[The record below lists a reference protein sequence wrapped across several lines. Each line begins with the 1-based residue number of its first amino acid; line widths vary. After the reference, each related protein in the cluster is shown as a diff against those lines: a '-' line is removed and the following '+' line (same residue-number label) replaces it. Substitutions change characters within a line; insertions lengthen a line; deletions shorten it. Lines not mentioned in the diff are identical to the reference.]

1 MCPAEGSIV
10 GLRTDINGPEPEERN
25 QRWSGGRSGPR
36 CGDAL
41 RGAVRR
47 TRRGGRAIG
56 QGAHSAVHHAEVIA
70 HKTGEPYG
78 TLVLSIS
85 VTIIEVSLI
94 IAMMLSGHEGSEFIA
109 RDAVFATVMIVIN
122 GVIGLCIFM
131 GGLKHHEMSFRNEG
145 TNSAL
150 AVLTALATFILVMP
164 TVTISTPGPN
174 FTQSQLAFA
183 GIASF
188 ALYAAFI
195 FFQTITHRDYYLP
208 KANNKKSNSEIHAD
222 KPSNLKT
229 TISAFLLLLSLIV
242 VVGLAELLSP
252 AIEAGVKAAGA
263 PKTIVGIAIALLVLL
278 PEGFAAV
285 RAAKANR
292 LQSSLNLALGSA
304 LASIGLTIPTVA
316 AIAIYFNLPL
326 SLGISDLNMVLMYLS
341 FFIGALT
348 LAIGRTTL
356 LQGVVHLIIFFEY
369 LFLSLVP

>member
-1 MCPAEGSIV
+1 M
-10 GLRTDINGPEPEERN
+10 TDLLSQTWFIILMGIT
-25 QRWSGGRSGPR
+25 
-36 CGDAL
+36 L
-41 RGAVRR
+41 IGAVL
-47 TRRGGRAIG
+47 
-56 QGAHSAVHHAEVIA
+56 SAVHHAEVIA

-131 GGLKHHEMSFRNEG
+131 GGFKRHEMSFRNEG

-164 TVTISTPGPN
+164 MVTVSTPGPD
-174 FTQSQLAFA
+174 FTKSQLAFS
-183 GIASF
+183 GITSF
-188 ALYAAFI
+188 ALYGAFI
-195 FFQTITHRDYYLP
+195 FFQTVSHRDYYLP
-208 KANNKKSNSEIHAD
+208 KTEDKKTDSDVHAD
-222 KPSNLKT
+222 EPSNLKAA
-229 TISAFLLLLSLIV
+229 ISAFLLILSLAV
-242 VVGLAELLSP
+242 VVCLAEALSP
-252 AIEAGVKAAGA
+252 AIEAGVNSAGA
-263 PKTIVGIAIALLVLL
+263 PKTVVGIAIALLVLM
-278 PEGFAAV
+278 PEAYAAV
-285 RAAKANR
+285 RAARANR

-316 AIAIYFNLPL
+316 AIAIFFNLPL
-326 SLGISDLNMVLMYLS
+326 SLGISSLNMTLMYLS

>member
-1 MCPAEGSIV
+1 MSDLLNQTWFIALMSIT
-10 GLRTDINGPEPEERN
+10 LI
-25 QRWSGGRSGPR
+25 
-36 CGDAL
+36 
-41 RGAVRR
+41 GAVL
-47 TRRGGRAIG
+47 
-56 QGAHSAVHHAEVIA
+56 SAVHHAEVIA

-78 TLVLSIS
+78 TLVLAIA

-94 IAMMLSGHEGSEFIA
+94 IAMMFAGHEGSEFIA
-109 RDAVFATVMIVIN
+109 RDAVFATVMIVVN

-131 GGLKHHEMSFRNEG
+131 GGFKHHEMSFRNEG

-164 TVTISTPGPN
+164 MVTTSAPGPD
-174 FTQSQLAFA
+174 FTRSQLAFA
-183 GIASF
+183 GVASF
-188 ALYAAFI
+188 ALYGAFI
-195 FFQTITHRDYYLP
+195 FFQTVSHRDYYLP
-208 KANNKKSNSEIHAD
+208 KAEDQKTDSDTHAE

-229 TISAFLLLLSLIV
+229 GISVFLLLISLAV
-242 VVGLAELLSP
+242 VVGLAEALNP

-263 PKTIVGIAIALLVLL
+263 PKTVVGIAIAMLVLL
-278 PEGFAAV
+278 PEGYAAV
-285 RAAKANR
+285 RAARANR

-316 AIAIYFNLPL
+316 AFSIFFNLPI
-326 SLGISDLNMVLMYLS
+326 SLGISSLNMTLMYLS

-356 LQGVVHLIIFFEY
+356 LQGVVHLIIFFEF

>member
-1 MCPAEGSIV
+1 MTNLLSQTWFIALMSIT
-10 GLRTDINGPEPEERN
+10 LI
-25 QRWSGGRSGPR
+25 
-36 CGDAL
+36 
-41 RGAVRR
+41 GAVL
-47 TRRGGRAIG
+47 
-56 QGAHSAVHHAEVIA
+56 SAVHHAEVIA
-70 HKTGEPYG
+70 HKTGEPFG
-78 TLVLSIS
+78 TLILSIS

-94 IAMMLSGHEGSEFIA
+94 ISMMLTGHDGSEFIA

-131 GGLKHHEMSFRNEG
+131 GGLTHHEMTFRNEG

-164 TVTISTPGPN
+164 IVTTSTPGPD
-174 FTQSQLAFA
+174 FTKSQLAFA

-188 ALYAAFI
+188 ALYIAFL
-195 FFQTITHRDYYLP
+195 FFQTVSHRDYYLP
-208 KANNKKSNSEIHAD
+208 KREDKKTDGNVHAQ
-222 KPSNLKT
+222 KPSNIKT
-229 TISAFLLLLSLIV
+229 AVSGALLVLSLIT

-252 AIEAGVKAAGA
+252 AIERGVAAAGA

-285 RAAKANR
+285 RAARANR

-316 AIAIYFNLPL
+316 AIAIFYNLDL
-326 SLGISDLNMVLMYLS
+326 SLGISTLNMTLMYLS

-356 LQGVVHLIIFFEY
+356 LQGIVHIIIFLEY

>member
-1 MCPAEGSIV
+1 M
-10 GLRTDINGPEPEERN
+10 T
-25 QRWSGGRSGPR
+25 
-36 CGDAL
+36 AL
-41 RGAVRR
+41 LSQTWFIALMGITLIGAVL
-47 TRRGGRAIG
+47 
-56 QGAHSAVHHAEVIA
+56 SAVHHAEVIA

-94 IAMMLSGHEGSEFIA
+94 ISMMLTGHEGSEFIA

-122 GVIGLCIFM
+122 GVIGLCIFV
-131 GGLKHHEMSFRNEG
+131 GGLTHHEMSFRNEG

-164 TVTISTPGPN
+164 IVTVSTPGPD
-174 FTQSQLAFA
+174 FTKSQLAFA

-188 ALYAAFI
+188 ALYIAFL
-195 FFQTITHRDYYLP
+195 FFQTVSHRDYYLP
-208 KANNKKSNSEIHAD
+208 KTEDKKTDSNFHAL

-229 TISAFLLLLSLIV
+229 GVSGVLLIISLIV

-252 AIEAGVKAAGA
+252 AIERSVAAAGA

-316 AIAIYFNLPL
+316 AIAIFFNLPL

-356 LQGVVHLIIFFEY
+356 LQGIVHLIIFLEY

>member
-1 MCPAEGSIV
+1 M
-10 GLRTDINGPEPEERN
+10 T
-25 QRWSGGRSGPR
+25 
-36 CGDAL
+36 AL
-41 RGAVRR
+41 FSQTWFIILMGVTLIGAVL
-47 TRRGGRAIG
+47 
-56 QGAHSAVHHAEVIA
+56 SAVHHAEVIA

-94 IAMMLSGHEGSEFIA
+94 ISMMLTGHEGSEFIA

-122 GVIGLCIFM
+122 GVIGLCIFV
-131 GGLKHHEMSFRNEG
+131 GGLTHHEMSFRNEG

-164 TVTISTPGPN
+164 TVTVSTPGPD
-174 FTQSQLAFA
+174 FTRSQLAFA

-188 ALYAAFI
+188 ALYIAFL

-208 KANNKKSNSEIHAD
+208 KTKEKKTDKNVHAQ

-229 TISAFLLLLSLIV
+229 AVSGVLLILSLIT

-252 AIEAGVKAAGA
+252 TIERAVNAAGA

-316 AIAIYFNLPL
+316 AIAIFFNLPL
-326 SLGISDLNMVLMYLS
+326 SLGISSLNMTLMYLS

-356 LQGVVHLIIFFEY
+356 LQGIVHLIIFFEY

>member
-1 MCPAEGSIV
+1 MANLLSQTWFIILMSV
-10 GLRTDINGPEPEERN
+10 TLI
-25 QRWSGGRSGPR
+25 
-36 CGDAL
+36 
-41 RGAVRR
+41 GAVL
-47 TRRGGRAIG
+47 
-56 QGAHSAVHHAEVIA
+56 SAVHHAEVIA

-94 IAMMLSGHEGSEFIA
+94 ISMMLTGHDGSEFIA
-109 RDAVFATVMIVIN
+109 RDAVFATVMIVVN
-122 GVIGLCIFM
+122 GVIGLCIFT

-145 TNSAL
+145 TNSSL

-164 TVTISTPGPN
+164 VVTVSTPGPD
-174 FTQSQLAFA
+174 FTKSQLAFA

-188 ALYAAFI
+188 ALYVAFL
-195 FFQTITHRDYYLP
+195 FFQTVTHRDYYLP
-208 KANNKKSNSEIHAD
+208 AEDETRTDSNVHAA

-229 TISAFLLLLSLIV
+229 TVSVFLLLISLV
-242 VVGLAELLSP
+242 AVVGLAELLSP

-263 PKTIVGIAIALLVLL
+263 PKTVVGIAIAMLVLL

-285 RAAKANR
+285 RASRANR

-316 AIAIYFNLPL
+316 AIAIIFDLHL
-326 SLGISDLNMVLMYLS
+326 SLGISQLNMVLMYLS
-341 FFIGALT
+341 FFIGAIT

-356 LQGVVHLIIFFEY
+356 LQGIVHLIIFFEY

>member
-1 MCPAEGSIV
+1 MQALAPLLNETWFIV
-10 GLRTDINGPEPEERN
+10 LMGITLI
-25 QRWSGGRSGPR
+25 
-36 CGDAL
+36 
-41 RGAVRR
+41 GAVL
-47 TRRGGRAIG
+47 
-56 QGAHSAVHHAEVIA
+56 SAVHHAEVIA

-78 TLVLSIS
+78 TLVLAIS

-94 IAMMLSGHEGSEFIA
+94 IAMMLAGHDGSQFIA

-131 GGLKHHEMSFRNEG
+131 GGIKHHEMSFRNEG

-164 TVTISTPGPN
+164 MVTVSTPGPD
-174 FTQSQLAFA
+174 FTKSQLAFA

-188 ALYAAFI
+188 ALYGAFI
-195 FFQTITHRDYYLP
+195 FFQTVSHRDYYLP
-208 KANNKKSNSEIHAD
+208 KEAALKTDSGVHAE

-229 TISAFLLLLSLIV
+229 AASLVLLLISLAI
-242 VVGLAELLSP
+242 VVGLAEGLNP
-252 AIEAGVKAAGA
+252 AIEAGVKAVGA
-263 PKTIVGIAIALLVLL
+263 PKTVIGIAIAMLVLL
-278 PEGFAAV
+278 PEGYAAV
-285 RAAKANR
+285 RAARANR

-316 AIAIYFNLPL
+316 AFAIFFDLPI
-326 SLGISDLNMVLMYLS
+326 SLGISSLNMTLMYLS

>member
-1 MCPAEGSIV
+1 MGITLV
-10 GLRTDINGPEPEERN
+10 
-25 QRWSGGRSGPR
+25 
-36 CGDAL
+36 
-41 RGAVRR
+41 GAVL
-47 TRRGGRAIG
+47 
-56 QGAHSAVHHAEVIA
+56 SAVHHAEVIA

-78 TLVLSIS
+78 TLVPSIS
-85 VTIIEVSLI
+85 VTVIEVSLI
-94 IAMMLSGHEGSEFIA
+94 IAMMLAGHEGSEFIA

-131 GGLKHHEMSFRNEG
+131 GGFKHHEMSFRNEG

-164 TVTISTPGPN
+164 MVTVSTPGPD

-188 ALYAAFI
+188 ALYGAFL
-195 FFQTITHRDYYLP
+195 FFQTVSHRDYYLP
-208 KANNKKSNSEIHAD
+208 KTGSQKTDSGAHAD

-229 TISAFLLLLSLIV
+229 SVSVLLLLISLVV
-242 VVGLAELLSP
+242 VVGLAEALNP

-263 PKTIVGIAIALLVLL
+263 PKTVVGIAIAMLVLM
-278 PEGFAAV
+278 PEAYAAV
-285 RAAKANR
+285 RAARANR

-316 AIAIYFNLPL
+316 AIAIFFNLPL
-326 SLGISDLNMVLMYLS
+326 SLGISSLNMTLMYLS

-356 LQGVVHLIIFFEY
+356 LQGVVHLIIFFEF

>member
-1 MCPAEGSIV
+1 MELLHSLASQTWFIV
-10 GLRTDINGPEPEERN
+10 LMAIALI
-25 QRWSGGRSGPR
+25 GGV
-36 CGDAL
+36 L
-41 RGAVRR
+41 
-47 TRRGGRAIG
+47 
-56 QGAHSAVHHAEVIA
+56 SAVHHAEVVA

-78 TLVLSIS
+78 ALILAIS

-94 IAMMLSGHEGSEFIA
+94 ISMMLTGHDGSEFIA

-122 GVIGLCIFM
+122 GVIGLCIFI
-131 GGLKHHEMSFRNEG
+131 GGLYHHEMSFRNEG

-164 TVTISTPGPN
+164 IVTTSTPGPD
-174 FTQSQLAFA
+174 FTKSQLAFA
-183 GIASF
+183 GIACF

-195 FFQTITHRDYYLP
+195 FFQTVSHRDYYLP
-208 KANNKKSNSEIHAD
+208 KNEKKKTDINFHAP
-222 KPSNLKT
+222 KPSNLKST
-229 TISAFLLLLSLIV
+229 VSVVLLILSLIV

-263 PKTIVGIAIALLVLL
+263 PKTVVGIAIAMLVLM
-278 PEGFAAV
+278 PEASAAV
-285 RAAKANR
+285 RAVRTNR
-292 LQSSLNLALGSA
+292 LQSGLNLALGSA

-316 AIAIYFNLPL
+316 AIAIFFNLPL
-326 SLGISDLNMVLMYLS
+326 SLGISSLNMILMYLS

-356 LQGVVHLIIFFEY
+356 LQGVVHLIIFFEF

>member
-1 MCPAEGSIV
+1 MTHLLSQTWFIVLMSIT
-10 GLRTDINGPEPEERN
+10 LF
-25 QRWSGGRSGPR
+25 
-36 CGDAL
+36 
-41 RGAVRR
+41 GAVL
-47 TRRGGRAIG
+47 
-56 QGAHSAVHHAEVIA
+56 SAVHHAEVIA

-94 IAMMLSGHEGSEFIA
+94 ISMMLTGHQGSEFIA

-122 GVIGLCIFM
+122 GVIGLCIFT
-131 GGLKHHEMSFRNEG
+131 GGLKRHEVTFRNEG

-164 TVTISTPGPN
+164 VVTVSTPGPD
-174 FTQSQLAFA
+174 FTKSQLAFA

-188 ALYAAFI
+188 ALYIAFI
-195 FFQTITHRDYYLP
+195 FFQTVSHRDYYLP
-208 KANNKKSNSEIHAD
+208 NEDGTRSDSNVHAT

-229 TISAFLLLLSLIV
+229 TVSVFLLLVSLV
-242 VVGLAELLSP
+242 AVVGLAELLSP
-252 AIEAGVKAAGA
+252 AIESVVKAAGA
-263 PKTIVGIAIALLVLL
+263 PKTIVGIAIAMLVLL

-316 AIAIYFNLPL
+316 AIAIFFNLHL
-326 SLGISDLNMVLMYLS
+326 SLGISSLNIVLMYLS
-341 FFIGALT
+341 FFIGAIT
-348 LAIGRTTL
+348 LATGRTTL
-356 LQGVVHLIIFFEY
+356 LQGIVHLIIFFEY